1 MLHRVGL
8 YGRVARRKPLL
19 SAKNK
24 MARFEFAKRHVGDSQ
39 NVWRKV
45 LWYDETKISLFGH
58 QRNRNVWRKRLL
70 FTSVIQ
76 LEGAGA
82 VLQGGMGRN
91 PSGKMWQAHRDL
103 SKATCSCGCH
113 KRSLYKVLTLGG

>member
-1 MLHRVGL
+1 MRKIYYTISRTLRRVGL

-45 LWYDETKISLFGH
+45 LWSDETKIELFGH
-58 QRNRNVWRKRLL
+58 QRKRYVCRKPI
-70 FTSVIQ
+70 TSPKEHHPHSETWWWQ
-76 LEGAGA
+76 HHA
-82 VLQGGMGRN
+82 VGMVFF
-91 PSGKMWQAHRDL
+91 W
-103 SKATCSCGCH
+103 
-113 KRSLYKVLTLGG
+113 